1 MSAISSSS
9 TANRGSIRRKG
20 RNKTMRN
27 TGKVPFVLL
36 TLLLMSFIVMSIA
49 SLPIPAQAQGKVA
62 QEVLFEKDVELPNK
76 NVHVKIRR
84 VKFPVNFK
92 TPEHT
97 HEGPGPRY
105 ILKGKLE
112 VIEGG
117 VKGTF
122 GPGEVFWESGI
133 PMTAE
138 NAGDEE
144 AELIIIEL
152 LPAK

>member
-1 MSAISSSS
+1 MQ
-9 TANRGSIRRKG
+9 
-20 RNKTMRN
+20 N
-27 TGKVPFVLL
+27 TGKVPL
-36 TLLLMSFIVMSIA
+36 TLISLLLMSFISMGIG
-49 SLPIPAQAQGKVA
+49 SLPITAQAQGKVE
-62 QEVLFEKDVELPNK
+62 QEVLFEKDIELPDK
-76 NVHVKIRR
+76 NVQVKIRR
-84 VKFPVNFK
+84 VKFPVGYK

-97 HEGPGPRY
+97 HKGPGPRY

-117 VKGTF
+117 VTGTF

-138 NAGDEE
+138 NVADEE
-144 AELIIIEL
+144 TELIIIEL

>member
-1 MSAISSSS
+1 
-9 TANRGSIRRKG
+9 
-20 RNKTMRN
+20 MRH
-27 TGKVPFVLL
+27 TSKVPFSLIFLVLI
-36 TLLLMSFIVMSIA
+36 SFMVVGIG
-49 SLPIPAQAQGKVA
+49 SLPMTAKAQGKMA
-62 QEVLFEKDVELPNK
+62 QEVLFEKDVELPSK

-84 VKFPVNFK
+84 VKFPVGFK

-117 VKGTF
+117 VTGTF

-138 NAGDEE
+138 NVSGEE
-144 AELIIIEL
+144 AEFIIIEL